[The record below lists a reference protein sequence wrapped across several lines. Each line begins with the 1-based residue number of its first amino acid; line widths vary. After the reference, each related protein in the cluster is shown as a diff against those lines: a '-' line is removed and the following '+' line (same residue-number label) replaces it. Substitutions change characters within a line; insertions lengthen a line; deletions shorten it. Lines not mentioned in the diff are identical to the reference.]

1 METIRKIRL
10 AARDKKSI
18 RQISRDLRLSRNTVR
33 KVLRSGETR
42 FKYHRETVH
51 CPRLAEYVERLEGLL
66 EAEESLPVKQRRTM
80 LLLYEANQDEGYRG
94 GYDTVRRY
102 VKSWREAHSEGVSD
116 VYVPLSF
123 DPGEAFQ
130 FDWSY
135 ETVVLGGNTTEVK
148 VAQFRLAYSRL
159 FLVIAYLRESQEML
173 FDAHRRWFE
182 FIGGVTQ
189 RVLIDN
195 MKTAV
200 TTILRGKERDFN
212 RRYEEL
218 SSHYLFEPVAC
229 TPAAGWEKGQVENQ
243 VGTTRRRLFI
253 PRRHANDLAGL
264 NEALLAE
271 CVSYAKRHRHP
282 DQRSRTVWEVY
293 EEERPSLQ
301 ALPPRAFDGYRMDS
315 LRASP
320 TSLIRFDRNRYS
332 VEARAAGKVVELRS
346 YAERVRVYF
355 EDECVADH
363 RRLFGRDQ
371 TVFDPWHYLPVLQ
384 RKPGALRNG
393 APFKDWALPVA
404 IERTLARLKSYDDW
418 DRQSVDILAMVPVY
432 GLETVAGAC
441 DQALLSGSVTRDRV
455 LNLLSRANEEE
466 VPEPIETPA
475 HLELREPPLADCA
488 RYDHL
493 RRQELINGAR

>member
-51 CPRLAEYVERLEGLL
+51 RPRLAEYVERLEGLL

-80 LLLYEANQDEGYRG
+80 LLLYEAIQDEGYRG

-102 VKSWREAHSEGVSD
+102 VKRWREAHSEGVSD

-271 CVSYAKRHRHP
+271 CVSYAKRHRTP
-282 DQRSRTVWEVY
+282 IRGRARCGRCMRRS
-293 EEERPSLQ
+293 
-301 ALPPRAFDGYRMDS
+301 
-315 LRASP
+315 
-320 TSLIRFDRNRYS
+320 
-332 VEARAAGKVVELRS
+332 ARACRHYRRERS
-346 YAERVRVYF
+346 MAIGWTR
-355 EDECVADH
+355 CVPH
-363 RRLFGRDQ
+363 R
-371 TVFDPWHYLPVLQ
+371 PH
-384 RKPGALRNG
+384 
-393 APFKDWALPVA
+393 
-404 IERTLARLKSYDDW
+404 
-418 DRQSVDILAMVPVY
+418 
-432 GLETVAGAC
+432 
-441 DQALLSGSVTRDRV
+441 
-455 LNLLSRANEEE
+455 
-466 VPEPIETPA
+466 
-475 HLELREPPLADCA
+475 
-488 RYDHL
+488 
-493 RRQELINGAR
+493 

>member
-10 AARDKKSI
+10 AARDKTSI
-18 RQISRDLRLSRNTVR
+18 RQIARDLRMSRNTVR
-33 KVLRSGETR
+33 KVLRSSETR
-42 FKYHRETVH
+42 FEYRRGTVH
-51 CPRLAEYVERLEGLL
+51 RPQLAAYIETLEGWL
-66 EAEESLPVKQRRTM
+66 EAEQSLAVKQRRTM
-80 LLLYEANQDEGYRG
+80 LLLYEALQEEGYRG

-102 VKSWREAHSEGVSD
+102 VKGWRAARAEGVSD

-123 DPGEAFQ
+123 EPGEAFQ
-130 FDWSY
+130 FDWSH

-148 VAQFRLAYSRL
+148 VAH
-159 FLVIAYLRESQEML
+159 FLVIAYMRESQEML

-182 FIGGVTQ
+182 FIGGVTL
-189 RVLIDN
+189 RALIDN

-212 RRYEEL
+212 RRYEEM
-218 SSHYLFEPVAC
+218 SSHYLFEAVAC

-243 VGTTRRRLFI
+243 VGTARRRLFI

-264 NEALLAE
+264 NEALEAD
-271 CVSYAKRHRHP
+271 CVSYAKRHPHP
-282 DQRSRTVWEVY
+282 EQKSRTVWEVF
-293 EEERPSLQ
+293 EEERASLQ
-301 ALPPRAFDGYRMDS
+301 ALPPRAFDGYRRET

-332 VEARAAGKVVELRS
+332 VEARAAGRVVELRS
-346 YAERVRVYF
+346 YAERVQVYF

-404 IERTLARLKSYDDW
+404 IERTLARLKSYNDW
-418 DRQSVDILAMVPVY
+418 DRQSVDILAMVPLY
-432 GLETVAGAC
+432 GLESVAQAC
-441 DQALLSGSVTRDRV
+441 DQALVSGSVSRDRV

-466 VPEPIETPA
+466 VAEEIETPA
-475 HLELREPPLADCA
+475 HLGATRATPGRLCPL
-488 RYDHL
+488 
-493 RRQELINGAR
+493 